1 MLSVFGDDA
10 VSNSADL
17 LGITP
22 ETVLALDPIIV
33 ATSGKV
39 LPWLDF
45 EEEVPSVEVAVCV
58 PQ

>member
-1 MLSVFGDDA
+1 MDDA

-17 LGITP
+17 LGITS

-33 ATSGKV
+33 AASRKV